1 MDTLCTLF
9 IVDDHQLV
17 IDGIISMTEQSADW
31 EVIGYANDG
40 EEAVKK
46 VPILKPDIV
55 LMDLEMPRLN
65 GLQATEKILKVVPD
79 QRIVILTLHHEKP
92 IVQKLIKLGAWGYIL
107 KNAPR
112 QEFLQGLDMVRQ
124 GSKFYSSQLTESVLE
139 VSSMEVK
146 KETNVKMLS
155 LLSDRERDVL
165 RLVAEGVS
173 SKEMADQLHLSPRT
187 IETYR
192 KSLLKKLDARNSA
205 DLIRIAIREGLI
217 YA

>member
-1 MDTLCTLF
+1 MDPKCKLF

-17 IDGIISMTEQSADW
+17 IDGIISMTAQSPVWD
-31 EVIGYANDG
+31 VIGYANDG

-46 VPILKPDIV
+46 VPMLKPDIV

-65 GLQATEKILKVVPD
+65 GLQATEKILKLLPE
-79 QRIVILTLHHEKP
+79 QKIVILTLHYEKP

-112 QEFLQGLDMVRQ
+112 HEFLHGLGMVHQGT
-124 GSKFYSSQLTESVLE
+124 KFYSSQLTESVLE
-139 VSSMEVK
+139 VSSLDVQ
-146 KETNVKMLS
+146 KETNVKLLS
-155 LLSDRERDVL
+155 LLNDRECNIL
-165 RLVAEGVS
+165 RLLSEGVS
-173 SKEMADQLHLSPRT
+173 SKEMADRLNLST
-187 IETYR
+187 HTVETYR

-217 YA
+217 QA

>member
-1 MDTLCTLF
+1 MKTTLF
-9 IVDDHQLV
+9 IADDHQLV
-17 IDGIISMTEQSADW
+17 IDGIISIIEGGGEW

-40 EEAVKK
+40 EEAVKTI
-46 VPILKPDIV
+46 PLLKPDIV

-65 GLQATEKILKVVPD
+65 GLQATEKLLKLIPEQKV
-79 QRIVILTLHHEKP
+79 VILTLHYEKS
-92 IVQKLIKLGAWGYIL
+92 IIQKMVKLGAWGYIL

-112 QEFLQGLDMVRQ
+112 HEFLTGLEMVRQ
-124 GSKFYSSQLTESVLE
+124 GSKFYSSQLTESVLD
-139 VSSMEVK
+139 VSSLEVK
-146 KETNVKMLS
+146 NETNVKMLS
-155 LLSDRERDVL
+155 LLSNRERDIL

-173 SKEMADQLHLSPRT
+173 SKEMADQLNLSPRT

-217 YA
+217 EA